1 MRILQ
6 VIPYFPPAYAFGGPV
21 TVSFQVSKE
30 LVNRGHEV
38 VVYTTDAKDFGS
50 RIEDIPGD
58 IDDSFEVHRFKNVS
72 MTLVKKFKLFIT
84 PGLILKAKKEIKE
97 FDVIHLREYRTFQ
110 NIVIYYYIKKFNVP
124 YVLTSGGSLDRDMP
138 HKKLKWIYDVIFG
151 LKIVR
156 NASKVIARNQ
166 SEVEQYKVM
175 GVPEEKIITM
185 SAGIDLFEYMILPP
199 KGLFKMKFGIKE
211 EEKILLYLGR
221 LHKIKGVDILIKAFT
236 NVIQSIDDVKLV
248 VVGPDDGSLDEL
260 QTLVKNL
267 GVGKKVLFT
276 GPLYGLEKLEA
287 YVDADVYVLPS
298 RYEAFGMT
306 VLEAYACGKPVIA
319 SNVGG
324 LKDLVINGETGLLVE
339 PGNEIMLTE
348 SLLSILKDVPRAE
361 QMGVKGKKFVENN
374 FTIKKVVDKLEQI
387 YFELALNLGK

>member
-1 MRILQ
+1 MKILQ

-72 MTLVKKFKLFIT
+72 MTLVKKFNLFIT

-110 NIVIYYYIKKFNVP
+110 NIVIYHYIKKFNVP
-124 YVLTSGGSLDRDMP
+124 YVLTSGGSLYRDMP

-175 GVPEEKIITM
+175 GVPEEKIIIM
-185 SAGIDLFEYMILPP
+185 SAGIDLSKYTNLPP
-199 KGLFKMKFGIKE
+199 KGLFKMKFGIKK
-211 EEKILLYLGR
+211 EEKLLLYLGR
-221 LHKIKGVDILIKAFT
+221 LHKIKGIDILVKAFA
-236 NVIQSIDDVKLV
+236 NVTQSINDVKLV
-248 VVGPDDGSLDEL
+248 VVGPNDGSLYEL
-260 QTLVKNL
+260 QTLIQNL
-267 GVGKKVLFT
+267 GVGNKILFT
-276 GPLYGLEKLEA
+276 GPLYGSEKIEA
-287 YVDADVYVLPS
+287 YVDSEVYILSS

-306 VLEAYACGKPVIA
+306 VLEAYVCGKPVIA

-324 LKDLVINGETGLLVE
+324 LKDLVINGETGLLFDPE
-339 PGNEIMLTE
+339 NIEQLTYNIQ
-348 SLLSILKDVPRAE
+348 LLLTDADRAE
-361 QMGVKGKKFVENN
+361 KMGLKGKIFVEGN
-374 FTIKKVVDKLEQI
+374 FTIEKAVDALEDLYREI
-387 YFELALNLGK
+387 TAN